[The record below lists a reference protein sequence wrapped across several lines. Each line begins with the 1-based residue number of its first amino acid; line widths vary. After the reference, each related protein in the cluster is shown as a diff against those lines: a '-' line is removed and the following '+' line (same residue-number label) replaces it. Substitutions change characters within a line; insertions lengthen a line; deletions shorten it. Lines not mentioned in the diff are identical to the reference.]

1 MINKRARGMVGVLV
15 READG
20 MLPFSESD
28 YCRKLC
34 LTGHRCGM
42 KVFVFTPSSV
52 SADKF
57 SIRGF
62 GFENGSWRQGVYAP
76 PDIVYDRCFSYDRR
90 TLHRKRIAM
99 KRLAEV
105 HQFSYLTRGLSGKW
119 NVHQALQQCP
129 ELVPHLPDTLPYR
142 TKCQLEQWLDSHQG
156 EAFLKPQHGTHGKRT
171 LHVIS
176 PSVSEKLLLTGRDGQ
191 NQILHRK
198 FQSRQEALN
207 WIHSF
212 IANRPYIMQSYLEL
226 VTSGREPF
234 DIRALMQ
241 KNARGCWE
249 LTGMAARIGARESL
263 TSNLHGGGT
272 PLQAESF
279 LRSEFGMGPGSRI
292 ADTVRKLSGKIP
304 VCLESRFGR
313 LAELGIDFGVDR
325 AGNVWVLETNSKP
338 GRSSFFRIGDAASAR
353 KSIENPILY
362 ARYLLLSKP

>member
-119 NVHQALQQCP
+119 NVHLALLQCP

-142 TKCQLEQWLDSHQG
+142 TKSQLEQWLDSHQG

-198 FQSRQEALN
+198 FQSRQEGLN

-212 IANRPYIMQSYLEL
+212 IAKRPYIMQSYLEL